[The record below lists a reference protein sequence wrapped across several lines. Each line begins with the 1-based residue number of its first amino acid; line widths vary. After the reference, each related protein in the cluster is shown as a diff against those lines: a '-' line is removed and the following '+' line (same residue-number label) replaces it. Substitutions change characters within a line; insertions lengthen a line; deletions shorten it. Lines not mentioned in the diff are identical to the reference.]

1 MSDNFDDKPGSADD
15 GNPSED
21 DFSEDAKTQLV
32 DLDALQAGAESEES
46 EPQFAPPPTMD
57 SSDSAPPSDG
67 GGEFDGEKTELF
79 EVPPSM
85 QDDEDDAI
93 TSSAPA
99 YDADSF
105 ESSSGDAAPPTTS
118 ASFDSDP
125 VSNNMSSVDNPDA
138 SVGGTSSGS
147 SSGSNQVY
155 VDSDQAGHDGATQ
168 FINVNDFADKK
179 EAHFTPEQQQA
190 GYDGSTQFV
199 DVNALQAGSQGVDG
213 DPIENDADLHRGYDF
228 NSDDIDRGEITLIY
242 ARNAVGRNVI
252 LKQVWEGRPEEMSTP
267 LRERI
272 AQLHELKHP
281 GLVAMNGMF
290 VSDSG
295 MWIELDAPVGQRLTE
310 VIEDQGPLRTE
321 TVLNWAE
328 SIADVI
334 DFIHR
339 EKLAYANLTTD
350 SIWIQN
356 DGTVQLEPFDMLR
369 LEDRGNLGV
378 YGPPEMNAPDD
389 QRQLSPA
396 TDVYSLAA
404 VTAAALTGLPLQ
416 PSNLDE
422 FDDQKLVEKLYRA
435 LDDNPDERP
444 QQIEQLVEELRG
456 GDGLDIKIIG
466 AGLAAVLLLSVAGL
480 AVLTGDDP
488 QPDDDTPRAEVEG
501 EPEASPQGGAADETP
516 SGDDATGQADDTQ
529 AASDTDQAVDLPGT
543 ITNDP
548 RLTIETSYRSNPPA
562 DAASAVTDEQIEQWR
577 SEIEEFRQQGDDA
590 RGDAEA
596 FDAYEQALERLTQM
610 LRAEESADDD
620 RQVWRELYTEDVVQE
635 EVAELV
641 RRIEESLLDGRI
653 ASANRRYGRLS
664 RINPNAGARSFM
676 SENNSTDVK
685 QLQRV
690 GAEDDEDNNE

>member
-1 MSDNFDDKPGSADD
+1 MSDNRFDDKPGSDD
-15 GNPSED
+15 NSSDD

-57 SSDSAPPSDG
+57 SSKDSEPSDG
-67 GGEFDGEKTELF
+67 GDDFAGEKTELF

-105 ESSSGDAAPPTTS
+105 ESGSDAAEKPTS
-118 ASFDSDP
+118 SVSFDSGP

-138 SVGGTSSGS
+138 SVGGTSSGQS
-147 SSGSNQVY
+147 SNSSQVY
-155 VDSDQAGHDGATQ
+155 VDSDQSGHDGATQ

-199 DVNALQAGSQGVDG
+199 DVNALKAGNQAAGG
-213 DPIENDADLHRGYDF
+213 DPIENDADLQRGYEF
-228 NSDDIDRGEITLIY
+228 SSDDIQRGEITLIH
-242 ARNAVGRNVI
+242 ARNAVGRSVI

-272 AQLHELKHP
+272 AQLHEIKHP

-295 MWIELDAPVGQRLTE
+295 MWIELDAPAGQRLTE
-310 VIEDQGPLRTE
+310 IIEQQGPMPKE
-321 TVLNWAE
+321 TVLQWVA

-334 DFIHR
+334 EFIHS
-339 EKLAYANLTTD
+339 EQLAYANLTTD
-350 SIWIQN
+350 SVWIQN

-404 VTAAALTGLPLQ
+404 VAAAALTGLPLR
-416 PSNLDE
+416 PANLED
-422 FDDQKLVEKLYRA
+422 FDDDKLVQKLYGA
-435 LDDNPDERP
+435 LDDAPGERP
-444 QQIEQLVEELRG
+444 QQVRQFIEELQG

-466 AGLAAVLLLSVAGL
+466 TGVAAVLLLSVAGL

-488 QPDDDTPRAEVEG
+488 ETTDEPARAEVEDDTEATEPADGDEPTG
-501 EPEASPQGGAADETP
+501 E
-516 SGDDATGQADDTQ
+516 DDATDEPDDRLAETE
-529 AASDTDQAVDLPGT
+529 DDPVVDLPGAV
-543 ITNDP
+543 TNDP
-548 RLTIETSYRSNPPA
+548 RLTVETSYESNPPA
-562 DAASAVTDEQIEQWR
+562 DAASAVTDDQVEQWR
-577 SEIEEFRQQGDDA
+577 SEVDDFQQEADEARNDD
-590 RGDAEA
+590 EA
-596 FDAYEQALERLTQM
+596 LDAYQQALERLTQI
-610 LRAEESADDD
+610 LRAEDPTDDD
-620 RQVWRELYTEDVVQE
+620 RQTWRELYTEDVVQE
-635 EVAELV
+635 DVEELL

-653 ASANRRYGRLS
+653 ASANRRYGQLS
-664 RINPNAGARSFM
+664 RINPNADARNFM
-676 SENNSTDVK
+676 SEHNSADVT

-690 GAEDDEDNNE
+690 GADDQEDDDE

>member
-15 GNPSED
+15 GTPSED

-199 DVNALQAGSQGVDG
+199 DVNALKAGSQAAGG
-213 DPIENDADLHRGYDF
+213 DPIENDTDLQRGYEF
-228 NSDDIDRGEITLIY
+228 GSNDIQRGEITLIH
-242 ARNAVGRNVI
+242 ARNAVGRGVI

-272 AQLHELKHP
+272 AQLHEIKHP
-281 GLVAMNGMF
+281 GLIAMNGMF

-310 VIEDQGPLRTE
+310 VIEQQGPMPPE
-321 TVLNWAE
+321 TVLDWVE

-334 DFIHR
+334 EFIHG
-339 EKLAYANLTTD
+339 EQLAYANLTTD
-350 SIWIQN
+350 SVWIQN
-356 DGTVQLEPFDMLR
+356 DGTIQLEPFDMLR

-378 YGPPEMNAPDD
+378 FGPPEMNAPDD

-404 VTAAALTGLPLQ
+404 VAAAALTGLPLR
-416 PSNLDE
+416 PANLE
-422 FDDQKLVEKLYRA
+422 EYDDQKLVQKLYRA
-435 LDDNPDERP
+435 LDDEAGERP
-444 QQIEQLVEELRG
+444 QQVRHFVEELRG
-456 GDGLDIKIIG
+456 GDGLDIKIVG
-466 AGLAAVLLLSVAGL
+466 AGVAAVLLLSVAGL

-488 QPDDDTPRAEVEG
+488 ETTDEPVRAEVED
-501 EPEASPQGGAADETP
+501 EP
-516 SGDDATGQADDTQ
+516 TGQGDVPAGDPPGADDPAEQPDDTR
-529 AASDTDQAVDLPGT
+529 AESDGDQAVDLPGT
-543 ITNDP
+543 VTNDP
-548 RLTIETSYRSNPPA
+548 RLTIVTSYESNPPA
-562 DAASAVTDEQIEQWR
+562 DADSPITAEQIEEWR
-577 SEIEEFRQQGDDA
+577 TEIQEFRQEGDDA
-590 RGDAEA
+590 RDDSDA
-596 FDAYEQALERLTQM
+596 FDAYEQALERLTQI
-610 LRAEESADDD
+610 LRDDPSEDD
-620 RQVWRELYTEDVVQE
+620 RETWRELYVDDVVQQEVE
-635 EVAELV
+635 ELL

-664 RINPNAGARSFM
+664 RINPNANARSFM
-676 SENNSTDVK
+676 SEHNSADVT

-690 GAEDDEDNNE
+690 GADDDEDDDE